1 MIIPNFIL
9 IFAKY
14 LSLRLSSVKMN
25 YEVTIGIPVYKAV
38 DYIGK
43 TMESALNQTFK
54 SIEYLIVDDYGN
66 DGTINVVERYQ
77 KEHQRGKDIHIL
89 YNSQNLGIGKTRNI
103 ILEQAQGEYLFYM
116 DSDDVLEP
124 DAIEKM
130 VDVAR
135 QYQADVVYGSW
146 IRVDIVRHSPSQHNY
161 YPDLKLLKPGEL
173 AMYAFKNYSSFR
185 ISVCN
190 ALFNLNLIK
199 LNQLRF
205 LDTIYWEDL
214 AFTYD
219 LVPKVNRAV
228 LLSDIT
234 YHYLCRPGSLS
245 QYQDRE
251 ELDME
256 EILRNVS
263 TLDYM
268 KGKCLQ
274 YKDKDYFP
282 YLCYNLGMN
291 SFYIVSYVLNYKNMI
306 KPVVSK
312 RDLYTFMHFPVKLT
326 EIIRFKSK
334 RFPNFALWLM
344 SHLPPTILTFTVMG
358 LGKIKKT

>member
-1 MIIPNFIL
+1 
-9 IFAKY
+9 
-14 LSLRLSSVKMN
+14 MN
-25 YEVTIGIPVYKAV
+25 YEVTIGIPAYKAA
-38 DYIGK
+38 DYIGR
-43 TMESALNQTFK
+43 TMESALNQTF
-54 SIEYLIVDDYGN
+54 SNIEYLIVDDCGH
-66 DGTINVVERYQ
+66 DGTINVVERFQ
-77 KEHQRGKDIHIL
+77 KEHPRGKDIRIL
-89 YNSQNLGIGKTRNI
+89 YNQQNLGVGKTRNI
-103 ILEQAQGEYLFYM
+103 ILEQAKGDYLFFL

-130 VDVAR
+130 VGVAR

-146 IRVDIVRHSPSQHNY
+146 IRVDNVHHSPSQHNC

-173 AMYAFKNYSSFR
+173 ATYAFKNYSSFR

-190 ALFNLNLIK
+190 ALLSLNLIRT
-199 LNQLRF
+199 NHLRF

-219 LVPKVNRAV
+219 LVPKVNRAI

-234 YHYLCRPGSLS
+234 YQYLCRPDSLS

-251 ELDME
+251 QLDWE

-263 TLDYM
+263 TIDYM
-268 KGKCLQ
+268 KGTCQQ
-274 YKDKDYFP
+274 YKDQDFFP

-291 SFYIVSYVLNYKNMI
+291 SFYVVRYVLNHIDRI
-306 KPVVSK
+306 KPDINKQVLH
-312 RDLYTFMHFPVKLT
+312 DFMCFPAQFS

-334 RFPNFALWLM
+334 KLPNLALWLI
-344 SHLPPTILTFTVMG
+344 SHLPPNVLAFTVRG
-358 LGKIKKT
+358 LGRLKG